1 MRWDAM
7 GFDTHWSPGAQRS
20 TVFSCLR
27 RSFIAATAF
36 TARKGTIWHKH
47 GRGWSHQ
54 WTVQCLLWYLGKLFQ
69 CVSLYRFVSLGDDD
83 DDWMDGWK
91 RCMRS
96 PACLPTYLSASYG
109 KRSFSVV
116 LCIVAD
122 SVFALGTWLRENK
135 NIEYIVKEPRQQEE
149 EEEEVASA
157 SPPAPVSST
166 TE

>member
-1 MRWDAM
+1 MRWDSIRT
-7 GFDTHWSPGAQRS
+7 GHQERS
-20 TVFSCLR
+20 AAPSSLVCDARSLPQQPLQQEKGRFGTNTGVDGLINGLSNAYYGIWATFFSACLYIVLCR
-27 RSFIAATAF
+27 LVMVMMI
-36 TARKGTIWHKH
+36 
-47 GRGWSHQ
+47 
-54 WTVQCLLWYLGKLFQ
+54 
-69 CVSLYRFVSLGDDD
+69 
-83 DDWMDGWK
+83 GWK

-149 EEEEVASA
+149 EEEEASA

>member
-1 MRWDAM
+1 
-7 GFDTHWSPGAQRS
+7 
-20 TVFSCLR
+20 
-27 RSFIAATAF
+27 
-36 TARKGTIWHKH
+36 
-47 GRGWSHQ
+47 
-54 WTVQCLLWYLGKLFQ
+54 
-69 CVSLYRFVSLGDDD
+69 
-83 DDWMDGWK
+83 
-91 RCMRS
+91 MRS

-149 EEEEVASA
+149 EEASA